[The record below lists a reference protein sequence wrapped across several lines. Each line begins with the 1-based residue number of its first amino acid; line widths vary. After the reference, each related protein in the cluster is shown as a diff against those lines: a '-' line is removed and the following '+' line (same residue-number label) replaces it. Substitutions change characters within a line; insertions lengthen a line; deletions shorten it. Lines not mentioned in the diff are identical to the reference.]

1 MLMRTL
7 YFHPLSSFC
16 QKVLIALYELE
27 LPFERRF
34 VDLGAP
40 ADREA
45 LARRWPYC
53 RFPVLED
60 DGHVVAESSIIVE
73 HLGPGLI
80 PSGREAALECR
91 LLDRVFDLHVNEQ
104 VGKVVADRL
113 RPADA
118 RDPIGVGRARNTLRT
133 SYDVLEARLPGRTW
147 AAGDTFTLADC
158 AAAPALFYAA
168 RVEPFQHPHLTAYF
182 ERILARPT
190 VARVFE
196 EARPYL
202 HLFPVK

>member
-1 MLMRTL
+1 
-7 YFHPLSSFC
+7 
-16 QKVLIALYELE
+16 
-27 LPFERRF
+27 

-45 LARRWPYC
+45 LARLWPFC

-60 DGHVVAESSIIVE
+60 GGRVFAESSIIVE

-80 PSGREAALECR
+80 PSDREAALECR
-91 LLDRVFDLHVNEQ
+91 FLDRVFDLHVNAPT
-104 VGKVVADRL
+104 GTVVTDRL
-113 RPADA
+113 RPDGAHDVL
-118 RDPIGVGRARNTLRT
+118 GVQRARVTLRT
-133 SYDVLEARLPGRTW
+133 AYDVLDARLSGREW
-147 AAGDTFTLADC
+147 AVGDAFTLADC

-168 RVEPFQHPHLTAYF
+168 RVEPFRHPHLTAYF
-182 ERILARPT
+182 ERLLTRPS